1 MGDARGPWYA
11 KIGEAPVLAQSK
23 RAVSSGIAVTGS
35 FLWCTGQAAW
45 TAGSSLL
52 GLALQRQGEKN
63 ERDFVDVEGQD
74 YVQVAV

>member
-1 MGDARGPWYA
+1 MQIR
-11 KIGEAPVLAQSK
+11 ETPVLAQSK
-23 RAVSSGIAVTGS
+23 RAVSNGIAVTGT

-52 GLALQRQGEKN
+52 GLALQSRGEKH